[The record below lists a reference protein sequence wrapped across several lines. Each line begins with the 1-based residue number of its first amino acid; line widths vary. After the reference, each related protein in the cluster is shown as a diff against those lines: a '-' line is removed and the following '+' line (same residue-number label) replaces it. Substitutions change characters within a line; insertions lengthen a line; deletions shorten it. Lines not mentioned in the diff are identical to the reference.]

1 MQRGS
6 VLLALVV
13 VVMMAMGR
21 TATAQTTYSQVLQ
34 QIFEPTALAVIALH
48 GLVLRGMVR
57 LSVSISTLSQ
67 MPHPTTTKSELMYGS
82 RREPCRPAAH

>member
-34 QIFEPTALAVIALH
+34 QIL
-48 GLVLRGMVR
+48 
-57 LSVSISTLSQ
+57 Q
-67 MPHPTTTKSELMYGS
+67 
-82 RREPCRPAAH
+82 AHLP